1 MSMLNCTYENTIK
14 ALWENEEGV
23 NVTCSFGVAS
33 LEKPDTKETLL
44 KRADEA
50 LYEAKKTGRN
60 KVVVA

>member
-50 LYEAKKTGRN
+50 LTKQRKPVETRW
-60 KVVVA
+60 